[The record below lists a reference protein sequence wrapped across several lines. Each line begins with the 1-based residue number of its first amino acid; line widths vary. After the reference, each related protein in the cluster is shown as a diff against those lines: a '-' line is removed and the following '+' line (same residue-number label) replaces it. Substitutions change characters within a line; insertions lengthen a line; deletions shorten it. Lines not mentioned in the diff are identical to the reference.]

1 MAELAAGKV
10 VGKTRMSP
18 DTLRYTVVFVLVA
31 LWELLPRL
39 ELVPLVILAPFSAAL
54 IVGVSNF
61 GLFAEHLL
69 ITVTE
74 LALGLL
80 IAYGAGGVLGLLLGS
95 VRPLRQ
101 ILLPL
106 VSSAY
111 AVPLVIIYPVLTAW
125 FGIGSDSKV
134 WFGGIYGLFPMVL
147 ATAAGVQ
154 TVDRQLILAAR
165 SMGASGRQIVF
176 QVMVP
181 SALPAIVSGLRLGG
195 ALVAI
200 GVVVAEMMASTGGI
214 GFLINRYRTMFMT
227 EEVYF
232 GILLVLIMAG
242 TLDWFIGYI
251 ERRTAA
257 WHPRKA
263 PQL

>member
-1 MAELAAGKV
+1 
-10 VGKTRMSP
+10 
-18 DTLRYTVVFVLVA
+18 
-31 LWELLPRL
+31 
-39 ELVPLVILAPFSAAL
+39 LAPFSATL

-61 GLFAEHLL
+61 GIFAEHLL
-69 ITVTE
+69 ITFTE

-95 VRPLRQ
+95 IRPFRQ

-111 AVPLVIIYPVLTAW
+111 AVPFVIIYPVLTAW
-125 FGIGSDSKV
+125 FGIGSGSKV

-154 TVDRQLILAAR
+154 TVDRQLVLAAR
-165 SMGASGRQIVF
+165 SMGATGRQIVL

-181 SALPAIVSGLRLGG
+181 SALPAILSGLRLGG

-232 GILLVLIMAG
+232 GILLVLVMAG
-242 TLDWFIGYI
+242 TLDWIIGYI

-263 PQL
+263 SQL